1 MCYVFHYFLYVL
13 HLIKFVCLFFY
24 SFLLLPDFLVN
35 KDIHNLKSER
45 LAMLTCRVGLPM
57 AKAPRGV
64 G

>member
-1 MCYVFHYFLYVL
+1 M
-13 HLIKFVCLFFY
+13 
-24 SFLLLPDFLVN
+24 N